1 MRDVYIGE
9 TVTNY
14 KNVEFTVLDV
24 KNTKKI
30 GTSSTEGNF
39 IVILI
44 KVYNGGSESWS
55 QNPNNCTLLLNNS
68 KFDYSIA
75 TYNLSDGM
83 SGLDDINPGIGRT
96 VSIVFE
102 TPTTTI
108 NDRYILQL
116 KGYSLRN
123 DSVKIVLTQNPDKQ

>member
-1 MRDVYIGE
+1 MKKSVSFFVFLAGAIIFFALISVPIILTRSCKQNNFDSKTMRDVYIGE

-44 KVYNGGSESWS
+44 KVYN
-55 QNPNNCTLLLNNS
+55 
-68 KFDYSIA
+68 
-75 TYNLSDGM
+75 
-83 SGLDDINPGIGRT
+83 
-96 VSIVFE
+96 
-102 TPTTTI
+102 
-108 NDRYILQL
+108 
-116 KGYSLRN
+116 
-123 DSVKIVLTQNPDKQ
+123 